1 METLRLMPPKHAFT
15 PPRPTR
21 DSSTHTQRHTHT
33 HTCRRPKDT
42 GPESGAGRALD
53 SAILKTQILIKSETS
68 VIVILENLKLNNA
81 DIGNSKY
88 EYF

>member
-15 PPRPTR
+15 PTLPTR
-21 DSSTHTQRHTHT
+21 DSSTHTHTHT

-42 GPESGAGRALD
+42 GPESGAGRVLR
-53 SAILKTQILIKSETS
+53 SAILKSQILIKSETS
-68 VIVILENLKLNNA
+68 VTHILENLKLNNA
-81 DIGNSKY
+81 DTCNSEY